1 MQRNHW
7 SAQTKYTKLYVS
19 GSIHILFFF
28 ILEPNQNIA
37 TVEANA
43 RVIEG
48 TSKGRNALIDGV
60 IKDFEQASGYTCH
73 RIGSGGIVVQL
84 AQPYVVGSMR

>member
-1 MQRNHW
+1 M
-7 SAQTKYTKLYVS
+7 
-19 GSIHILFFF
+19 
-28 ILEPNQNIA
+28 
-37 TVEANA
+37 EANA

-48 TSKGRNALIDGV
+48 SSIKGRNALIDGV